1 MYERRIVTRSGIT
14 FHDRISA
21 RGAGLLWKV
30 FPFPGKSAQEP
41 ESIQRRKKTAQDYTN
56 IPESRQEEETMAD
69 KNREIAE
76 AVISAVGGA
85 ANITSVT
92 HCMTRLRF
100 VLKDQSIPKKQE
112 VEQISGVMGTNIAG
126 GQYQVI
132 IGNSV
137 GSVYKEVTALTGIGD
152 VPGAESA
159 GEKKKVN
166 PIITALD
173 FISGCMAPLFPAII
187 AGGLIKVLLV
197 IFGPTLLGVMSD
209 TSDTYIL
216 MNALGDAPFYFLP
229 VIVAFTASRKL
240 NCNSYLAVMVASVLI
255 YPDVITL
262 LGGETATYLFGV
274 IPVTHGSYSSSIIPA
289 MLSTILLK
297 YVEMLVD
304 RFTPD
309 WSKNFLK
316 PLIIVAVTAPI
327 TLCLLAPLGLMVGN
341 GLQFVINSVY
351 GVAPWLAMLIFAGL
365 MPFIVMTGMHWA
377 FVPACLLALADPGYD
392 VMLIPAMLCSN
403 TAQAGAAFGVAFKT
417 KDKAMKQMAF
427 PAGISAL
434 LAGVTEPAMYGVTL
448 KLKKPMI
455 AACIAS
461 GICGFLSGLVQLKGY
476 AFATPC
482 LTALVQFIAPDGG
495 NNILFGAGIF
505 ALALLL
511 SFVLA
516 FIMTKNEKP
525 ETTVGAKDITEA
537 AAEDTV
543 NVPEGKI
550 EIPCPV
556 KGQIIP
562 LSEVKDNTFAS
573 GILGEG
579 CAVIP
584 SEGKVFAPFDGVCEN
599 VLDTLH
605 ALGLKSDQGIEMLI
619 HVGLE
624 TVTLNGAPFKSH
636 IYSGEH
642 FRKGELL
649 LEFDIEAI
657 RKAGCEIQTPVIIT
671 NAEALGGVTIED
683 ERIVIGG

>member
-1 MYERRIVTRSGIT
+1 
-14 FHDRISA
+14 
-21 RGAGLLWKV
+21 
-30 FPFPGKSAQEP
+30 
-41 ESIQRRKKTAQDYTN
+41 
-56 IPESRQEEETMAD
+56 MAD
-69 KNREIAE
+69 KNRELAE
-76 AVISAVGGA
+76 AVVAAVGGS
-85 ANITSVT
+85 ANITSVA

-100 VLKDQSIPKKQE
+100 VLKDQSIPKKEE
-112 VEQISGVMGTNIAG
+112 VEKIKGVMGTNIAG

-137 GSVYKEVTALTGIGD
+137 GNVYKEVVAVTGVGD
-152 VPGAESA
+152 VSGAAEPE
-159 GEKKKVN
+159 EKKKVN
-166 PIITALD
+166 PITAALE

-274 IPVTHGSYSSSIIPA
+274 IPVMHGSYSSSIIPA
-289 MLSTILLK
+289 MLSMILLK
-297 YVEMLVD
+297 YVELLVD

-316 PLIIVAVTAPI
+316 PLIIVVITAPI

-341 GLQFVINSVY
+341 GLQLIINGVY
-351 GVAPWLAMLIFAGL
+351 GFAPWLAMLLFAGL

-377 FVPACLLALADPGYD
+377 FVPACLLALADPGYEM
-392 VMLIPAMLCSN
+392 MLIPAMLCSN
-403 TAQAGAAFGVAFKT
+403 TAQAGATFGAAFKT
-417 KDKAMKQMAF
+417 KDKEMKQMAF
-427 PAGISAL
+427 PAGVSAL

-455 AACIAS
+455 AACIAG
-461 GICGFLSGLVQLKGY
+461 GIGGFVSGLVQLKGY

-482 LTALVQFIAPDGG
+482 LTALVQFISPDGG
-495 NNILFGAGIF
+495 NNFMYAVAIF
-505 ALALLL
+505 ALSLIL

-516 FIMTKNEKP
+516 FIMTKDEK
-525 ETTVGAKDITEA
+525 TEESA
-537 AAEDTV
+537 GTAEAEDEASAIMETGV
-543 NVPEGKI
+543 NALTGKVR
-550 EIPCPV
+550 IPCPV
-556 KGQIIP
+556 KGEIIP
-562 LSEVKDNTFAS
+562 MAEVKDNTFAS

-584 SEGKVFAPFDGVCEN
+584 SEGKVYAPFDGVCEN
-599 VLDTLH
+599 LFDTLH
-605 ALGLKSDQGIEMLI
+605 ALGLRSGQGIEMLV

-624 TVTLNGAPFKSH
+624 TVTLNGAPFKAH
-636 IYSGEH
+636 ISSGER
-642 FRKGELL
+642 FKKGDLL

-657 RKAGCEIQTPVIIT
+657 LKAGCEIQTPVLIT
-671 NAEALGGVTIED
+671 NAEDLGGVTIED
-683 ERIVIGG
+683 DELVIGG

>member
-1 MYERRIVTRSGIT
+1 
-14 FHDRISA
+14 
-21 RGAGLLWKV
+21 
-30 FPFPGKSAQEP
+30 
-41 ESIQRRKKTAQDYTN
+41 
-56 IPESRQEEETMAD
+56 MAD
-69 KNREIAE
+69 KNRELAE
-76 AVISAVGGA
+76 AVVAAVGGS
-85 ANITSVT
+85 ANITSVA

-100 VLKDQSIPKKQE
+100 VLKDQSIPKKEE
-112 VEQISGVMGTNIAG
+112 VEKIKGVMGTNIAG

-132 IGNSV
+132 VGNSV
-137 GSVYKEVTALTGIGD
+137 GNVYKEVVAVTGVGD
-152 VPGAESA
+152 VSGAAEPE
-159 GEKKKVN
+159 EKKKVN
-166 PIITALD
+166 PITAALE

-274 IPVTHGSYSSSIIPA
+274 IPVIHGSYSSSIIPA

-297 YVEMLVD
+297 YVELLVD

-316 PLIIVAVTAPI
+316 PLIIVVITAPI

-341 GLQFVINSVY
+341 GLQFVINGVY
-351 GVAPWLAMLIFAGL
+351 GFAPWLAMLLFAGL

-377 FVPACLLALADPGYD
+377 FVPACLIALADPGYEL
-392 VMLIPAMLCSN
+392 MLIPAMLCSN
-403 TAQAGAAFGVAFKT
+403 TAQAGATFGVAFKT
-417 KDKAMKQMAF
+417 KDRELKQMAF
-427 PAGISAL
+427 PAAISAL

-455 AACIAS
+455 AACIAG
-461 GICGFLSGLVQLKGY
+461 GIGGFITGLVQLKGY

-482 LTALVQFIAPDGG
+482 LTALVQFISPDGG
-495 NNILFGAGIF
+495 NNFMFAVIIF
-505 ALALLL
+505 ALSLIL
-511 SFVLA
+511 SFVLS
-516 FIMTKNEKP
+516 FIMTKNEKTEEASDP
-525 ETTVGAKDITEA
+525 VSVGNTTA
-537 AAEDTV
+537 AAVDDNADVLT
-543 NVPEGKI
+543 GKVQ
-550 EIPCPV
+550 IPCPV
-556 KGQIIP
+556 RGEIIP

-584 SEGKVFAPFDGVCEN
+584 AEGKVYAPFDGVCEN
-599 VLDTLH
+599 LFDTLH
-605 ALGLKSDQGIEMLI
+605 ALGLRSGQGIEMLV

-624 TVTLNGAPFKSH
+624 TVTLNGAPFKAH
-636 IYSGEH
+636 ISSGER
-642 FRKGELL
+642 FKKGDLL

-657 RKAGCEIQTPVIIT
+657 QKAGCEIQTPVIIT
-671 NAEALGGVTIED
+671 NAEDLGGVTVEND
-683 ERIVIGG
+683 TLVIGG